1 MGPARTTIV
10 ERYSKGSTAILRWIR
25 PFTVLYLGPNWLR
38 RTIARH
44 FPFDMHPVSSSPFA
58 SQPTPNPETGPP
70 VPLVGL
76 DDAYPSHRQASTSPD
91 KFIHVHLRPHS
102 FIRIPTTTNPRPSRF
117 SSVYAYTRP
126 NFLSP
131 SNTYSPCRPLIVR
144 GSPTFRKSRQQS
156 HHPSLLSPFP
166 LHKSISHQNR
176 FQTPNPQRCPLGRR
190 VNRTSAPRFIPLPP
204 PSIIDTRMP
213 EDSTNIRET
222 AAARWCF

>member
-10 ERYSKGSTAILRWIR
+10 ERHSKGSTAILPWTR

-44 FPFDMHPVSSSPFA
+44 FPFDMHPVSSSPLA
-58 SQPTPNPETGPP
+58 SQPTSNRETWPSA
-70 VPLVGL
+70 PLVGL

-102 FIRIPTTTNPRPSRF
+102 FIRILTTTNPRPSRF
-117 SSVYAYTRP
+117 SSDYAYIRP

-131 SNTYSPCRPLIVR
+131 SNTYSLCKLLIVH

-156 HHPSLLSPFP
+156 DHSSLLSPFP

-176 FQTPNPQRCPLGRR
+176 FQTPNPRRCPLDRH
-190 VNRTSAPRFIPLPP
+190 VNRTSAPRFERHPP
-204 PSIIDTRMP
+204 ERKGTVHPSPSAIHHRHP
-213 EDSTNIRET
+213 H
-222 AAARWCF
+222 A